1 MKRFI
6 IRYKFICFALLLAQF
21 TVSAQTFEKSRSVS
35 KTFFAGSDTELQ
47 VFNKYGDIQ
56 LIAWEKDSVKIDVSL
71 KVISTKESKLNN
83 TFDFIDFEF
92 NATKHYVIAKTTF
105 DGGDSFW
112 SDVKDL
118 ANTVFSSGTKSQID
132 YKIYLPIGM
141 KVEIENKFG
150 NIFISDHKGNLDIN
164 LSNGDLNTH
173 NLSGDNNIK
182 LSFANANIN
191 YFDHGRLN
199 IGYFS
204 EVHID
209 DCTDINVDSKSS
221 KVYIKKFNYLN
232 IESNRDHLYLGEGN
246 KVGGKL
252 MFSFVSIDNLNRNL
266 DISTNYGDFEIH
278 NLGNMEN
285 GIAISSE
292 STDFVI
298 TKKKSQSFNLDI
310 TYNEN
315 AGLFYDDELKN
326 KESVAVEDD
335 KKLVQTT
342 GLLGVKGLTTIDF
355 KAKILSGSLKINN
368 K

>member
-1 MKRFI
+1 V
-6 IRYKFICFALLLAQF
+6 LLLSQF
-21 TVSAQTFEKSRSVS
+21 NLSAQTFEKSRSVS
-35 KTFFAGSDTELQ
+35 KSFLAGPETELQ
-47 VFNKYGDIQ
+47 VTNKYGDIQ
-56 LIAWEKDSVKIDVSL
+56 LIAWDKDSVKIDVSL
-71 KVISTKESKLNN
+71 KVISTKESKLNS

-92 NATKHYVIAKTTF
+92 NATKHYVIVQTTF

-118 ANTVFSSGTKSQID
+118 ANTVFASGTKSQID
-132 YKIYLPIGM
+132 YIIYLPSSM
-141 KVEIENKFG
+141 KVGIENKFG

-164 LSNGDLNTH
+164 LSNGDINTH
-173 NLSGDNNIK
+173 NLSGENNIK

-191 YFDHGRLN
+191 YFDHGMLN

-209 DCTDINVDSKSS
+209 ECGDITFDSKSS
-221 KVYIKKFNYLN
+221 KIYVKKFNFLN
-232 IESNRDHLYLGEGN
+232 IKSNRDHFYLGEGN
-246 KVGGKL
+246 KIFGTL
-252 MFSFVSIDNLNRNL
+252 MFTFVSIDNLNRNL
-266 DISTNYGDFEIH
+266 DISTNYGDFELH

-285 GIAISSE
+285 GISISSE

-298 TKKKSQSFNLDI
+298 TKKHSQSFNLDI
-310 TYNEN
+310 IYNEN

-326 KESVAVEDD
+326 KKSVAVEDD

-342 GLLGVKGLTTIDF
+342 GLLGVKGASTIDF